1 MARANETKLLLSSF
15 LVELDAMESNVRS
28 FFVNN
33 STAYGKYPASISCK
47 ILKES
52 IAPLVL
58 NVTSGPRHL
67 IR

>member
-28 FFVNN
+28 FLVNN

-47 ILKES
+47 ISTTK
-52 IAPLVL
+52 VL
-58 NVTSGPRHL
+58 RHSFET
-67 IR
+67 